1 MKLNLCLLTP
11 TDCVKDRLAAYF
23 FWNDLQSLGQ
33 AVMVVKRNKI
43 DIEDIKKWAAKQ
55 GELEKYNIFIKK
67 IN

>member
-33 AVMVVKRNKI
+33 AVMVVK
-43 DIEDIKKWAAKQ
+43 EIK
-55 GELEKYNIFIKK
+55 LI
-67 IN
+67 